1 MLFDNIS
8 RLCEEKGI
16 SIFALEKAAGLGNGT
31 IRLWKESSPKVNN
44 LKSVADYLGTTIDE
58 LMKEP
63 FDEKE
68 A

>member
-44 LKSVADYLGTTIDE
+44 LKSVAAVLDTTIDE
-58 LMKEP
+58 LMKE
-63 FDEKE
+63 
-68 A
+68 